1 MELMEERVHV
11 YPQFNG
17 KPSPKLGGGSH
28 TYSRGGGSSSG

>member
-1 MELMEERVHV
+1 MESMEERVHV

-17 KPSPKLGGGSH
+17 KPSPKQGGGSH